1 MMKKS
6 IKLIALTTILTIILP
21 IIAYAMTYIGNA
33 RTYKFHIQGCRAE
46 RRMNEANRIY
56 FSSRQ
61 EAINAGMVPCKI
73 CRP

>member
-6 IKLIALTTILTIILP
+6 VKLIALTTILTIILP
-21 IIAYAMTYIGNA
+21 IIVYAMTYVGNA
-33 RTYKFHIQGCRAE
+33 RTYKFHVQGCRAE
-46 RRMNEANRIY
+46 QRMNEANRIY

-61 EAINAGMVPCKI
+61 EAINAGMTPCKI